1 MKRFLRNNDTLGS
14 TPMMTYK
21 SNTVFG
27 TSLGGCCSMLV
38 SISMGLYVCI
48 ILIGFFASPDYS
60 LQTQELYQPLV
71 DPETYSIS
79 ATEIIP
85 AVSVLTNF

>member
-1 MKRFLRNNDTLGS
+1 
-14 TPMMTYK
+14 MMTYK

-38 SISMGLYVCI
+38 NISMGLYVCI

-60 LQTQELYQPLV
+60 LQT
-71 DPETYSIS
+71 
-79 ATEIIP
+79 
-85 AVSVLTNF
+85 